1 MYFTNIKW
9 SSFCFPLTFK
19 ESKEIA
25 FGLSRKGAAMINKK
39 AKLHNILKAFIV
51 VFYHE
56 KEAECSIYKVIL
68 TMKWGR
74 LN

>member
-1 MYFTNIKW
+1 
-9 SSFCFPLTFK
+9 
-19 ESKEIA
+19 
-25 FGLSRKGAAMINKK
+25 MINKK

-68 TMKWGR
+68 TMK
-74 LN
+74 